1 MRSVA
6 PVSCV
11 GEKRGA
17 HLSGRARAPP
27 RITRLL
33 LIDQHSAALPL
44 AYTHPHTHQRTHIP
58 THPHARTIRRIIY
71 TLHTTCRERAV
82 HNNTHGNNIFRRIV
96 LACSRRQIIISNILW
111 RDILC
116 VLCTLRPRSLQP
128 QRRQKN
134 QFTTRRDFKT
144 STEYMTCAYYSNIIL

>member
-17 HLSGRARAPP
+17 HLGGRARAPP

-44 AYTHPHTHQRTHIP
+44 AHTHTPTRTHIY
-58 THPHARTIRRIIY
+58 PHTSTIKRIIY
-71 TLHTTCRERAV
+71 TLYTPCRVRAV
-82 HNNTHGNNIFRRIV
+82 YNMYNNNIYFV
-96 LACSRRQIIISNILW
+96 VQCSRRQNIIIISNIILW
-111 RDILC
+111 RD
-116 VLCTLRPRSLQP
+116 VFYYTLRPRSLSP
-128 QRRQKN
+128 TWRQKN
-134 QFTTRRDFKT
+134 QFMTRRDFKT
-144 STEYMTCAYYSNIIL
+144 RTEYTTCV